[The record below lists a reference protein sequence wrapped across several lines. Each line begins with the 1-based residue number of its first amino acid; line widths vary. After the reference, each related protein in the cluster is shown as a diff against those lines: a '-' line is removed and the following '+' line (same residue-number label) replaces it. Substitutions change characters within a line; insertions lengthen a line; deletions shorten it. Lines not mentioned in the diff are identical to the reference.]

1 MKVFT
6 SSDLVKGGDFVS
18 LMYFAIGLGAL
29 VVFFIMG
36 WISNIIAQVSSG
48 KETRSPFC

>member
-6 SSDLVKGGDFVS
+6 SSNLVKGGDFVS
-18 LMYFAIGLGAL
+18 LMYFVIGLGAL

-36 WISNIIAQVSSG
+36 WISNVIAQVSSG
-48 KETRSPFC
+48 RETGTQLC